1 MQLHQ
6 DIGTI
11 VLIIIV
17 KIKIMKNWIRVAAI
31 FALLFISNSTAFAM
45 TTPPDSTTNIVDKAS
60 AVYLVEEGRTL
71 FADGRMKDALIKFR
85 QASVKDANSWK
96 ASFWISK
103 CHYRMDNYGYAL
115 KYALQ
120 STRLGDKKTDDEVFF
135 ILGSCYHR
143 LGNID
148 TAIIN
153 FQKAKDRLSKGRA
166 RDLNVDHNIAECE
179 FALAEMAKSEK
190 HVQKVRLQGTINSG
204 YDDYNVVLLGNLPS
218 LYFTSRRSN
227 TTGGGLNP
235 DDQRYFEDTY
245 RSTYD
250 PEMKEWLDV
259 TNDLGKLNSAGFDA
273 LNYVSPD
280 GLNGVLTLNTTAT
293 DDSKT
298 TKGSDICEIKKNNK
312 GTWNSPKIIKNKTI
326 NTSYFEGSASLTADG
341 NTMYFVSDRKG
352 DKRSTD
358 IYVVEKEGKSWGDA
372 KPLPESIN
380 TTGRETTPFIT
391 ADGRYLFFSSNGHLG
406 MGGLDI
412 YVVENKGSEWGTP
425 VNLGIGINT
434 VNNDT
439 HFVYSAE
446 LKKAFISGYEIVGA
460 KSSIDIYEIDMS
472 TFVFPSN

>member
-1 MQLHQ
+1 
-6 DIGTI
+6 
-11 VLIIIV
+11 
-17 KIKIMKNWIRVAAI
+17 MKNWIRVVAI
-31 FALLFISNSTAFAM
+31 FTLLLISSSSAFSM

-60 AVYLVEEGRTL
+60 AAYLIEEGRSL
-71 FADGRMKDALIKFR
+71 YAEGRMKDALIKFR

-96 ASFWISK
+96 ASYWISK
-103 CHYRMDNYGYAL
+103 CHYNMDNYGYAL
-115 KYALQ
+115 KYALE
-120 STRLGDKKTDDEVFF
+120 STRLGDDKTDDEVFY
-135 ILGSCYHR
+135 ILGSCFHR

-153 FQKAKDRLSKGRA
+153 FQKAKDRLSKRRA
-166 RDLNVDHNIAECE
+166 TDLRVDHHIAECE

-190 HVQKVRLQGTINSG
+190 PAQKSRLQGTINSG

-280 GLNGVLTLNTTAT
+280 GLNGILTLNTTAT
-293 DDSKT
+293 DDAKT
-298 TKGSDICEIKKNNK
+298 TKGSDLCEIKKNNK
-312 GTWNSPKIIKNKTI
+312 GTWNSPKIIKNKSI

-341 NTMYFVSDRKG
+341 NTMYYVSDRKG

-358 IYVVEKEGKSWGDA
+358 IYVVEKDGKAWGEA
-372 KPLPESIN
+372 RPLSEKIN

-391 ADGRYLFFSSNGHLG
+391 PDGRYLFFSSDGHLG

-412 YVVENKGSEWGTP
+412 YVVENKGAEWGTP
-425 VNLGIGINT
+425 VNLGIGINS
-434 VNNDT
+434 VNNDS
-439 HFVYSAE
+439 HFVYSATD
-446 LKKAFISGYEIVGA
+446 KKAYVSGYEIVGE
-460 KSSIDIYEIDMS
+460 KSSIDIYEVDMS
-472 TFVFPSN
+472 AFVFPSN

>member
-1 MQLHQ
+1 
-6 DIGTI
+6 
-11 VLIIIV
+11 
-17 KIKIMKNWIRVAAI
+17 MKNWIRVVAV
-31 FALLFISNSTAFAM
+31 FTLLFITNSSVFA
-45 TTPPDSTTNIVDKAS
+45 TSTPPDSTTSIVDKAS
-60 AVYLVEEGRTL
+60 AVYLIEEGRTL

-85 QASVKDANSWK
+85 QASIKDPNSWK
-96 ASFWISK
+96 ASYWISK
-103 CHYRMDNYGYAL
+103 CHYKMDNYGYAL
-115 KYALQ
+115 KYALS
-120 STRLGDKKTDDEVFF
+120 STQLGDDKTDDEVFF

-153 FQKAKDRLSKGRA
+153 YQKAKDRLSKRRA
-166 RDLNVDHNIAECE
+166 TVLRVDHHIAECE
-179 FALAEMAKSEK
+179 FALTEIAKGTAENVKKS
-190 HVQKVRLQGTINSG
+190 RLQGTINSG
-204 YDDYNVVLLGNLPS
+204 YDDYNVVLLGKLPS

-227 TTGGGLNP
+227 TTGGGMNP

-245 RSTYD
+245 RCTYD
-250 PEMKEWLDV
+250 AEMKEWLDV
-259 TNDLGKLNSAGFDA
+259 TNDLGKLNSYGFDA

-280 GLNGVLTLNTTAT
+280 GLNGILTLNTTAT
-293 DDSKT
+293 DAAKM

-312 GTWNSPKIIKNKTI
+312 GKWNTPKIIKNKTI
-326 NTSYFEGSASLTADG
+326 NTSYFEGSASLTSDG

-352 DKRSTD
+352 AKRSTD
-358 IYVVEKEGKSWGDA
+358 IYVVEKQGKSWGDA
-372 KPLPESIN
+372 KPLPETIN

-391 ADGRYLFFSSNGHLG
+391 PDGRYLFFSSDGHLG

-425 VNLGIGINT
+425 VNLGISINT

>member
-1 MQLHQ
+1 
-6 DIGTI
+6 
-11 VLIIIV
+11 
-17 KIKIMKNWIRVAAI
+17 MKNWIRVVAI
-31 FALLFISNSTAFAM
+31 FALLFISNSSAFSM
-45 TTPPDSTTNIVDKAS
+45 STPPDSTTTVVDKAS
-60 AVYLVEEGRTL
+60 AVYLIEEGRTM
-71 FADGRMKDALIKFR
+71 FAEGRMKDALIKFR
-85 QASVKDANSWK
+85 QASVKDGNSWK
-96 ASFWISK
+96 APYWISK
-103 CHYRMDNYGYAL
+103 CHYKMDNYGYAL
-115 KYALQ
+115 KYASQ
-120 STRLGDKKTDDEVFF
+120 ATRLGDDKTDDEVFY

-153 FQKAKDRLSKGRA
+153 FQKAKDRLSKRRA
-166 RDLNVDHNIAECE
+166 KDLRVDHHIAECE
-179 FALAEMAKSEK
+179 FALAEIAKSEK
-190 HVQKVRLQGTINSG
+190 HAQKTRLQGTINSG

-245 RSTYD
+245 RCTYD
-250 PEMKEWLDV
+250 SEMKEWSNV
-259 TNDLGKLNSAGFDA
+259 TNDLGKLNSIGFDA

-280 GLNGVLTLNTTAT
+280 GLNGIMTLNTTVT
-293 DDSKT
+293 GEKKT
-298 TKGSDICEIKKNNK
+298 TKGSDLCEIKKNNK

-358 IYVVEKEGKSWGDA
+358 IYVVEKNGKSWGEA

-380 TTGRETTPFIT
+380 TAGRETTPFIT
-391 ADGRYLFFSSNGHLG
+391 SDGRYLFFSSNGHLG

-425 VNLGIGINT
+425 VNLGIGINS
-434 VNNDT
+434 VNNDS
-439 HFVYSAE
+439 HFVYSAAD
-446 LKKAFISGYEIVGA
+446 KKAYISGYEIVGE

-472 TFVFPSN
+472 KFVFPSN